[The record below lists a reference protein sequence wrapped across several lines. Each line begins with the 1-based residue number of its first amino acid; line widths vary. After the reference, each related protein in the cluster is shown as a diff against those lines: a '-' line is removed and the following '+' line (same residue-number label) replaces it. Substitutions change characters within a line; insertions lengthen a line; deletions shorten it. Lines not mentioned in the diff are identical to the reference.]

1 MIMNAVA
8 DHLWQSTW
16 FGCAAWLLAL
26 LVRKDSARVRYW
38 VWSAASLKFL
48 VPFACLSWLGNQF
61 ILQLPDRP
69 AFLPVIHQVAMPIS
83 GGTISIETFGGA
95 TKYGVIALWTLGSVL
110 LLRRWI
116 VEYLHSRALI
126 RTSEPSDVVSW
137 VSVRVSDRIAEPM
150 LIGIADPVILLPKY
164 ALEKLAPE
172 QVDAVI
178 AHETW
183 HVQRR
188 DNLAGAIH
196 TLVQALF
203 WFHPFVWWIG
213 AKLIHEREHACD
225 EGALDDGCDPLTYAQ
240 ALLRVCTHSVASRH
254 FCRASAAG
262 GDLRVRLRAIVS
274 AKRRPRFAL
283 ISRSILVAA
292 LLGCIAVQVGL
303 GINLVA
309 AADLKVASGAHSIRL
324 SNPAQRPLTVLH
336 EDFVYARN
344 VSLRELISQVYSVNG
359 RGVKSND
366 LALDYPRYDIELRA
380 SDTEL
385 TNHEQLVA
393 ELLKRQFNLE
403 LVIQTGLRA
412 AKND

>member
-1 MIMNAVA
+1 MSALA

-16 FGCAAWLLAL
+16 FGCAAWLLAF

-38 VWSAASLKFL
+38 VWSAASVKFL
-48 VPFACLSWLGNQF
+48 VPFAWLSWIGNQF
-61 ILQLPDRP
+61 ILELHDRP
-69 AFLPVIHQVAMPIS
+69 AFLPVMRQIAAPIA
-83 GGTISIETFGGA
+83 GGTVWIESFGGA
-95 TKYGVIALWTLGSVL
+95 TKYGVIALWALGSVL

-116 VEYLHSRALI
+116 VEYLHSRALV
-126 RTSEPSDVVSW
+126 RTSEPCDVASW
-137 VSVRVSDRIAEPM
+137 VSVRASDRIAEPT
-150 LIGIADPVILLPKY
+150 LIGIADPVILLPKS
-164 ALEKLAPE
+164 ALEKLTPE

-196 TLVQALF
+196 TLVQTVF

-213 AKLIHEREHACD
+213 AKLVHEREHACD
-225 EGALDDGCDPLTYAQ
+225 EGAVKDGCDPLIYAE

-262 GDLRVRLRAIVS
+262 GDLRVRVRAIVS
-274 AKRRPRFAL
+274 DKRCSRLVLIPRG
-283 ISRSILVAA
+283 ILVAA

-309 AADLKVASGAHSIRL
+309 AADLKVAQGAHSIRL
-324 SNPAQRPLTVLH
+324 SDPAQRPLMVLH
-336 EDFVYARN
+336 GDFVYARN

-359 RGVKSND
+359 RGVRSD
-366 LALDYPRYDIELRA
+366 ERSLDYPRYDIELRA
-380 SDTEL
+380 SQDAFTD
-385 TNHEQLVA
+385 HQQLVA
-393 ELLKRQFNLE
+393 DLLKRRFNFE
-403 LVIQTGLRA
+403 LVMQTGLRA
-412 AKND
+412 AEND